1 MLLLTSIAFLIL
13 SMQQMCF
20 WLAIKTWQ
28 YEKEQQQEIESVIF
42 LESKPKTIVWREMKE
57 LVEDRLIVV
66 FPAFS
71 SVSFNSA

>member
-42 LESKPKTIVWREMKE
+42 SWK
-57 LVEDRLIVV
+57 
-66 FPAFS
+66 
-71 SVSFNSA
+71 